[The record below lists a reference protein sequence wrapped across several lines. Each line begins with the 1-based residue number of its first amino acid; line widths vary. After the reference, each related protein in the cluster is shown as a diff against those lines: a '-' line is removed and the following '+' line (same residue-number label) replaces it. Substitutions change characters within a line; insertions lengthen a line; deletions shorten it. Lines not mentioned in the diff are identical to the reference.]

1 MYEYKVI
8 SQPVA
13 DSITNSFAQMS
24 IKFCIFIVMLSLSLI
39 IIRTIAGMG
48 FSVIKKSNINSPEK
62 ITFSILLV
70 IIMLIAMG
78 HLATLAIEIF
88 IGSM

>member
-24 IKFCIFIVMLSLSLI
+24 IKFCIFIILFSLLLI
-39 IIRTIAGMG
+39 IIRAIAGMG
-48 FSVIKKSNINSPEK
+48 FSAIKKSNIKSPEK
-62 ITFSILLV
+62 IAFSILLV
-70 IIMLIAMG
+70 ILMLIVIG
-78 HLATLAIEIF
+78 HLAVLAIKIF
-88 IGSM
+88 INYI